1 MNFNF
6 HKLYLKLAIFCLL
19 NIFTVGIIGSIITYW
34 NVNSFIEYVVTKGS
48 NKRLGW
54 IKKIVTTE
62 ALQPRAETGVLD
74 IAALN
79 QYLLELA
86 DKRGLAGVWISD
98 GNDRVLAGSKPQNH
112 EQKKI
117 DSSDGMGL
125 PFIKYYFTKTL
136 IEPKPL
142 AITLPGYQATLIHM
156 LAFPELPDRLK
167 KSMGIM
173 LFLGLLGLFINALL
187 IYILVAW
194 FIIKPIRHIR
204 AELNKVMQG
213 DLSHRI
219 SNKSRDEIG
228 ELVVD
233 INNMADMTEKLINGS
248 QQLSANLSHEIRTP
262 LSQIRIASDILRLR
276 IGAVD
281 NQKLESKFTSI
292 EQDIEKIDR
301 LIDKFLAFSHYK
313 FQTDSSRREPI
324 QLEPVMTSVLNGL
337 KSQIKLKCLDVRSQ
351 WNGENV
357 TLLAIP
363 DDVSLIFSNLLSNAV
378 KYSNENGIIQ
388 VRAMK
393 SEDAILISIANT
405 CDPMVDEEIDQVFRP
420 FNKIQYTDEPG
431 TKLGLTI
438 TRKLV
443 DKYRGSISASRWKDE
458 GLCIELLFP
467 SLHNG
472 IEG

>member
-1 MNFNF
+1 MISSF

-19 NIFTVGIIGSIITYW
+19 NIFAVGMVGSIITYW

-48 NKRLGW
+48 SKRLSW

-62 ALQPRAETGVLD
+62 ALIPNTENGALD
-74 IAALN
+74 MAALN
-79 QYLLELA
+79 QYLRELA
-86 DKRGLAGVWISD
+86 DNRGLAGVWISD
-98 GNDRVLAGSKPQNH
+98 GNNRVLAGSKPQNH

-142 AITLPGYQATLIHM
+142 AITLPGYQATSIHM

-219 SNKSRDEIG
+219 TNKSQDEIG

-233 INNMADMTEKLINGS
+233 INNMADMTEKLINGT

-276 IGAVD
+276 IGEVD
-281 NQKLESKFTSI
+281 NQQLESKFTSI
-292 EQDIEKIDR
+292 EQDIEKIDG
-301 LIDKFLAFSHYK
+301 LIDKFLAFSHYNL
-313 FQTDSSRREPI
+313 QTDSSRRESV
-324 QLEPVMTSVLNGL
+324 QLQPVMTSVLNGL
-337 KSQIKLKCLDVRSQ
+337 KSQINLKYLDVRSQ
-351 WNGENV
+351 WNGENIS
-357 TLLAIP
+357 LLAIP

-378 KYSNENGIIQ
+378 KYSPENGIVQIK
-388 VRAMK
+388 AMK
-393 SEDAILISIANT
+393 SEDAIFLSIANT
-405 CDPMVDEEIDQVFRP
+405 CDPMSDEEIDQVFHP
-420 FNKIQYTDEPG
+420 FKRIRHTTEPG

-438 TRKLV
+438 TRKIV
-443 DKYRGSISASRWKDE
+443 DKYRGSISVSRWKDE

-467 SLHNG
+467 FLT
-472 IEG
+472 

>member
-1 MNFNF
+1 MISSF

-19 NIFTVGIIGSIITYW
+19 NIFVVGIAGTIVTYW

-48 NKRLGW
+48 SKRLSW

-62 ALQPRAETGVLD
+62 ALIPNTENGALD
-74 IAALN
+74 MAALN
-79 QYLLELA
+79 QYLRELA
-86 DKRGLAGVWISD
+86 DNRGLAGVWISD
-98 GNDRVLAGSKPQNH
+98 GNNRVLAGSKPQNH

-142 AITLPGYQATLIHM
+142 AITLPGYQATSIHM

-219 SNKSRDEIG
+219 TNKSQDEIG

-233 INNMADMTEKLINGS
+233 INNMADMTEKLINGT

-276 IGAVD
+276 IGEVD
-281 NQKLESKFTSI
+281 NQQLESKFTSI

-301 LIDKFLAFSHYK
+301 LIDKFLAFSHYNL
-313 FQTDSSRREPI
+313 QTDSSRRESV
-324 QLEPVMTSVLNGL
+324 QLQPVMTSVLNGL
-337 KSQIKLKCLDVRSQ
+337 KSQINLKCLDVRSQ
-351 WNGENV
+351 WKGETV
-357 TLLAIP
+357 SLLAIP

-378 KYSNENGIIQ
+378 KYSPENGIVQIK
-388 VRAMK
+388 AMK
-393 SEDAILISIANT
+393 SEDAIFLSIANS
-405 CDPMVDEEIDQVFRP
+405 CQPMSDEEIDQVFHP
-420 FNKIQYTDEPG
+420 FKRIRHTTEPG

-438 TRKLV
+438 TRKIV

-467 SLHNG
+467 FLT
-472 IEG
+472 